1 MTHPNTEEHPQ
12 PIPEAMALAVKVWA
26 VALLLE
32 VIHQILNVVMG
43 IVNRAETAHEVGNR
57 VSQSQAQQPEP
68 EPQLVE
74 LMVVFTNVL
83 LGLLSLCIVGVLC
96 WMVLTLKRKG
106 RHVGFARRGLTYF
119 GIYLGLR
126 GMLVFIAA
134 PVGSVPLA
142 LFAVD
147 GSLRIIIGVAAI
159 MAVVLCS
166 KEETITWSGEAP
178 LRQLQENLRR
188 DRR

>member
-1 MTHPNTEEHPQ
+1 MD
-12 PIPEAMALAVKVWA
+12 
-26 VALLLE
+26 
-32 VIHQILNVVMG
+32 
-43 IVNRAETAHEVGNR
+43 
-57 VSQSQAQQPEP
+57 
-68 EPQLVE
+68 
-74 LMVVFTNVL
+74 
-83 LGLLSLCIVGVLC
+83 
-96 WMVLTLKRKG
+96 
-106 RHVGFARRGLTYF
+106 
-119 GIYLGLR
+119 
-126 GMLVFIAA
+126 
-134 PVGSVPLA
+134 LA